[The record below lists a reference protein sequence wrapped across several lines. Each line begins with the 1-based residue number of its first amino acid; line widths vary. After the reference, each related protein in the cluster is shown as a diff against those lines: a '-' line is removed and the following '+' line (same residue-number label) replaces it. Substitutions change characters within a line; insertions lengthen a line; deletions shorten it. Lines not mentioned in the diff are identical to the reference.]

1 MGIFSRK
8 PAYCTICNKQISHKN
23 KAKKEWGVKSPL
35 CSDCYLDQM
44 RQAYDASIRKK
55 CVNCEIAAK
64 VTDLWEPRWQWD
76 MEGLL
81 CKKCFDEKELN
92 GSKLLRCKLLRLMR
106 SGRPTLL
113 SMSIKSKSHSSN
125 LRWVRLDRFDSLDKS
140 ISKSALSIVSL
151 SSLLQL

>member
-55 CVNCEIAAK
+55 CVNCE
-64 VTDLWEPRWQWD
+64 
-76 MEGLL
+76 
-81 CKKCFDEKELN
+81 
-92 GSKLLRCKLLRLMR
+92 
-106 SGRPTLL
+106 
-113 SMSIKSKSHSSN
+113 
-125 LRWVRLDRFDSLDKS
+125 
-140 ISKSALSIVSL
+140 
-151 SSLLQL
+151 SLLKLQIYGNPDGNGTWKVYFVRNALMKRS